1 MKIAL
6 IACAPLVLMAA
17 CAHVQTSTAG
27 AGAEPASGTMYCWQD
42 KLATADGK
50 LNCNWNADLREA
62 CESQYPSALPV
73 SRVSGTPQ
81 RSHRCSNGQWLV
93 SVQVR

>member
-6 IACAPLVLMAA
+6 IACAPLVLLAA

-42 KLATADGK
+42 KLVAADGK
-50 LNCNWNADLREA
+50 YSCNWSASVREA
-62 CESQYPSALPV
+62 CDSAYATDLPAAK
-73 SRVSGTPQ
+73 VSGTPQ
-81 RSHRCSNGQWLV
+81 KSGRCPNGQWLV
-93 SVQVR
+93 SAPMR

>member
-6 IACAPLVLMAA
+6 IACAPLVLLAA

-42 KLATADGK
+42 KLVAADGK
-50 LNCNWNADLREA
+50 YSCNWSASVREA
-62 CESQYPSALPV
+62 CDSQFPSELPAAK
-73 SRVSGTPQ
+73 VSGTPQ
-81 RSHRCSNGQWLV
+81 KASRCSNGQWLV
-93 SVQVR
+93 SVPMR